1 MATNIEREDNLL
13 RVYRN
18 TVTHIYDENKK
29 DDLLSTTDATLIVV
43 FKDKEGTYPDGK
55 VVESKETVT
64 KYKYDYSKD
73 TDGNITSCV
82 VTKTISK
89 TGQSTDYEK
98 VVTKTFYDKDG
109 RITRVEHNTR
119 DGITYRIE
127 KMWYYPDG
135 TLKEKWVKGTHVID
149 KFYYS
154 TLGKLILKTAYT
166 IKSKATARLYCASY
180 NEFGEVV
187 HETFPAENYMVSF
200 ERDKDHTGHT
210 LSVTKIF
217 KHLDTRKVFAKE
229 TEVYDPAANYQ
240 LSRVIKNGFV
250 TEVKKYNLKGEVVE
264 SVLKENDTQVM
275 TKIERHTDSETGEKT
290 IEKHVYTT
298 DIHGNTHT
306 KYIKFVYSAD
316 DKLLVYAE
324 DNSKVTTYTYNE
336 DNKRESAIT
345 KQLIDGEFIVIS
357 KIEYSYSTDPETRI
371 RTEERY
377 DKDGNVVF
385 KQSYKESKTD
395 VEQESVYEQRNYEIV
410 I

>member
-55 VVESKETVT
+55 VIESKETVT

-73 TDGNITSCV
+73 TEGNITSCV
-82 VTKTISK
+82 VTKTVSK

-109 RITRVEHNTR
+109 HITRVEHNTR

-149 KFYYS
+149 KFYYNAS
-154 TLGKLILKTAYT
+154 GKLILKTAYT
-166 IKSKATARLYCASY
+166 IKSKATARLYYASY
-180 NEFGEVV
+180 NEFGELV

-200 ERDKDHTGHT
+200 ERDKDHTGHI

-264 SVLKENDTQVM
+264 SVLKEDDAQVM
-275 TKIERHTDSETGEKT
+275 TKIERHTDAETGEKT

-298 DIHGNTHT
+298 DNHGKTHT

-345 KQLIDGEFIVIS
+345 KQLIDGEFVVIS